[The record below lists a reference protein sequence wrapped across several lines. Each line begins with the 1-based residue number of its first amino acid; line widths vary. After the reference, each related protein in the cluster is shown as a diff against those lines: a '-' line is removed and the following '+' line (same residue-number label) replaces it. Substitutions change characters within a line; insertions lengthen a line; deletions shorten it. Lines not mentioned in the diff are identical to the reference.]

1 MKKIKAI
8 LEPSRK
14 CVLWAHR
21 KNKDCANN
29 QLCLINVFES
39 QVSKKQRMSSAIV
52 WEAREYKNFDYFS
65 FILQPS
71 HRKIYSHE
79 AKNKKILL

>member
-1 MKKIKAI
+1 MNKIKAT
-8 LEPSRK
+8 LEPRRK

-29 QLCLINVFES
+29 LLCLVKFLEI

-52 WEAREYKNFDYFS
+52 WEARELKNFDHFC
-65 FILQPS
+65 FTLQLS
-71 HRKIYSHE
+71 HRKIYKH
-79 AKNKKILL
+79 